1 MPFLI
6 GLLVC
11 LMGYGLGSLN
21 SAIIVSHLLHLP
33 DIRQQGSGNAGMTN
47 MLRVHGRKAALLTA
61 CGDLIKAIVAVGL
74 AQLIFRL
81 AQIPLALDPG
91 YLAGLFILI
100 GHIFPVFFAFR
111 GGKGVMPALGIIL
124 WVNPLAFLILLLLAI
139 PVFLLSRTMSVVSL
153 LCTALLPAVTWLLAY
168 WRSQKPLYSVMIT
181 CVYAALVIWSH
192 RGNIRRLLHGEETK
206 IIHDVKKN

>member
-1 MPFLI
+1 
-6 GLLVC
+6 
-11 LMGYGLGSLN
+11 
-21 SAIIVSHLLHLP
+21 
-33 DIRQQGSGNAGMTN
+33 
-47 MLRVHGRKAALLTA
+47 
-61 CGDLIKAIVAVGL
+61 
-74 AQLIFRL
+74 
-81 AQIPLALDPG
+81 
-91 YLAGLFILI
+91 
-100 GHIFPVFFAFR
+100 
-111 GGKGVMPALGIIL
+111 MPALGIIL

-206 IIHDVKKN
+206 IIPDVKKN